1 MLQPHLA
8 GFHALT
14 WEEVYADWQS
24 ADLQYYWQD
33 VDMPT
38 IPRDMSY
45 AEKGFTEALALAE
58 QGDERAHLALRRAI
72 ERDPD
77 SEQAQAAAAVLAAL

>member
-1 MLQPHLA
+1 MLQPHLNI
-8 GFHALT
+8 FHSLT
-14 WEEVYADWQS
+14 WEEVYAGWQS
-24 ADLQYYWQD
+24 AELQYYWQD
-33 VDMPT
+33 VDMPI

-45 AEKGFTEALALAE
+45 AEKGFAEALVLAE
-58 QGDERAHLALRRAI
+58 QGDEHAHLALRRAI